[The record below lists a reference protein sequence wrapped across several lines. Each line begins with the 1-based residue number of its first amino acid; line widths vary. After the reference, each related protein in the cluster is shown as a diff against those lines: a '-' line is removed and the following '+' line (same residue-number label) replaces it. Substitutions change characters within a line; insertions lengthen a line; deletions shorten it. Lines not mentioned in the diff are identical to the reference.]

1 MKMKITR
8 FYYVYGVCR
17 IMWRLSLIGIVALW
31 PLSHIG
37 FVALWPLSFTG
48 FSCLSLIGFVAVH
61 EKPIWKIRYNIFE
74 FAVSMTLQSFL
85 VRIMKKGAQE
95 SLDTVPL
102 KNLEAKYHVWTQSAW
117 LNPSFASSQV
127 PIQRTG
133 TELARPPLFPPP
145 PKKPSPQKPE
155 LKRGLMAWN
164 RIKFPTPFKKLIER

>member
-48 FSCLSLIGFVAVH
+48 FSCLSLLGFVAVH

-95 SLDTVPL
+95 SLDTVHL
-102 KNLEAKYHVWTQSAW
+102 KKLEAKYHVWTQSG
-117 LNPSFASSQV
+117 LNPSFASSRV
-127 PIQRTG
+127 PIQYTAYLTG
-133 TELARPPLFPPP
+133 QAPVIPPSP
-145 PKKPSPQKPE
+145 PKNK
-155 LKRGLMAWN
+155 
-164 RIKFPTPFKKLIER
+164 